1 MSPEFIGLIL
11 RVVVTIYFMYF
22 VADIAK
28 SLRAIAKKK
37 E

>member
-1 MSPEFIGLIL
+1 MTPEFIGLIVRL
-11 RVVVTIYFMYF
+11 VVTIYFMYF

-28 SLRAIAKKK
+28 SLRTIAKKK